1 MKKLEK
7 VASDDGR
14 VLGTQ
19 VHEELPG
26 AGWISRISLGVL
38 GLIRPVQRKT
48 SAEKVVETERGREAV
63 PGAHR
68 SAMDSGITGGISL
81 LTGGQTDRRRRI

>member
-26 AGWISRISLGVL
+26 AGWISRISLGVRAL
-38 GLIRPVQRKT
+38 VTRRATPPTPIREQLA
-48 SAEKVVETERGREAV
+48 SVV
-63 PGAHR
+63 
-68 SAMDSGITGGISL
+68 GI
-81 LTGGQTDRRRRI
+81 R